1 VSTPKLL
8 HNVSLSRTTISRRR
22 SAKVQNFEFLSGT
35 PGCAKLLSH
44 VRSALEAIEKKGNFK
59 AHEGANK
66 AYSDQ
71 RDLVKQAKAH
81 PTKRDGITSKGT
93 ESSKKSIKKPKE
105 TAAVASQADPVLQA
119 EYASYIKQAQEATVK
134 AKPRESKLLWT

>member
-1 VSTPKLL
+1 VSTPRLL
-8 HNVSLSRTTISRRR
+8 HNVSLSRPTISRRR
-22 SAKVQNFEFLSGT
+22 SAKVQNFEFLSDT
-35 PGCAKLLSH
+35 PGLAKLLIH

-71 RDLVKQAKAH
+71 CDLVKQAKAH
-81 PTKRDGITSKGT
+81 LTKRNGITSKGT

-105 TAAVASQADPVLQA
+105 TAAVASQADPALQA
-119 EYASYIKQAQEATVK
+119 E
-134 AKPRESKLLWT
+134 